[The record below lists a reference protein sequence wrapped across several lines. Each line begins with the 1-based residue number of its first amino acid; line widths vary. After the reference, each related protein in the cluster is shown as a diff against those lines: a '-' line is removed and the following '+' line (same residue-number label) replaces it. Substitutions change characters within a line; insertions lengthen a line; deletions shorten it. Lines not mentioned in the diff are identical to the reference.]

1 MQENT
6 GYTTISIKPETR
18 ERVRELRYLRDKTT
32 DDVIKSLLDAAEED
46 I

>member
-6 GYTTISIKPETR
+6 GYTTISIKPDTR
-18 ERVRELRYLRDKTT
+18 ERVRELRYLRDTTT
-32 DDVIKSLLDAAEED
+32 DDVIKSLLDDAEED